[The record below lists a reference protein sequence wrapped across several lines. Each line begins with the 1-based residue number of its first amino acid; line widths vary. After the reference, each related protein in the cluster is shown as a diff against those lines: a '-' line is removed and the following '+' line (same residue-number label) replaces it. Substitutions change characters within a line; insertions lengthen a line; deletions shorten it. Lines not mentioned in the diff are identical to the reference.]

1 MELNNREI
9 AVMAWMLAIFLFVM
23 VRWPDVRRS
32 LVGVLAVALGPKLA
46 IPLLLFAL
54 YFIGV
59 VFVASRVG
67 MWGVPLLKDTLV
79 WFCIAGLAL
88 FGKSLQT
95 GKPRFTRR
103 TLLATIAL
111 PEIVAFTLG
120 LVSFA
125 LIVEFALLPFVTVL
139 ALLSA
144 VAALNREHAN
154 VKSVVDWALAMI
166 GVTLLGL
173 TLWQLV
179 SDLPGIDWEHV
190 ALTFYLPIC
199 LTAAAL
205 PFVYALGRYAQWEQ
219 NRIRD
224 RWRKSKGESVR

>member
-9 AVMAWMLAIFLFVM
+9 AVIAWLLAIFLFVM

-32 LVGVLAVALGPKLA
+32 LVGVLAIALGPKLA

-59 VFVASRVG
+59 VFVASRIG

-88 FGKSLQT
+88 FGKFLQT
-95 GKPRFTRR
+95 GKPRFTRS

-111 PEIVAFTLG
+111 PEVIAFTLG

-125 LIVEFALLPFVTVL
+125 LIVELAFLPIVTVL

-144 VAALNREHAN
+144 VAALNKEHQK
-154 VKSVVDWALAMI
+154 VKSAVDWTLAI
-166 GVTLLGL
+166 VGVTLLGL

-179 SDLPGIDWEHV
+179 SSLPSIDWEHV
-190 ALTFYLPIC
+190 ALTFYLPIW

-205 PFVYALGRYAQWEQ
+205 PFVYALGKYAQWEQ
-219 NRIRD
+219 RRIR
-224 RWRKSKGESVR
+224 KKPPLS